1 MSTIKSKI
9 LRGELSLHKAKRKSF
24 SLVEQLQIQRIR
36 KDKGNIQEWFKMKQK
51 LQKQFLPSKNMQAI
65 NKNYSCRPRMIRE
78 MQQLVFFF
86 FFFFNVAS
94 DSSKAAN
101 TCKEEGIALFL
112 NNTFL
117 ASKEEEEEVSDSIL
131 PIENN

>member
-1 MSTIKSKI
+1 
-9 LRGELSLHKAKRKSF
+9 
-24 SLVEQLQIQRIR
+24 
-36 KDKGNIQEWFKMKQK
+36 
-51 LQKQFLPSKNMQAI
+51 MQAI

-78 MQQLVFFF
+78 MQQLDF
-86 FFFFNVAS
+86 FFFFNVAN

-112 NNTFL
+112 DNTFL
-117 ASKEEEEEVSDSIL
+117 ASKEEEEEVSDSTL

>member
-9 LRGELSLHKAKRKSF
+9 LRGELSLHKAKRESF
-24 SLVEQLQIQRIR
+24 SLVEQLQVQRIR

-51 LQKQFLPSKNMQAI
+51 LQKQFLPFKNMQAI

-78 MQQLVFFF
+78 MQQLDF
-86 FFFFNVAS
+86 FFFFNVAY

-112 NNTFL
+112 DNTFL